1 MKCLRGGQATHR
13 HAGRSGFA
21 VILVVA
27 LLLPIRGVDA
37 LTSDQ
42 VAAQILRVQDKADAL
57 AQQWADTQRKAADLA
72 AQLAT
77 AETKLAETTAQFAQI
92 EGDLTTIAIERY
104 TGSSGS
110 SIMILSDDPVES
122 MKRASLQTMA
132 LDLGS
137 TDLDVADAVRS
148 DLAKNRAKV
157 ADLQQQNSTLAAEL
171 TARQAKVEEQLT
183 QLATLRDQLNN
194 EEVKRAYEQ
203 QLAAKR
209 ERERQQQAE
218 QQRQAAVAAAVS
230 AASRSA
236 KGAGVQALALVP
248 VAAAQP
254 AASSAPAAG
263 APPSAAS
270 APVAAAPAPAAP
282 AEAPAGIPANISA
295 SWICPI
301 NGPRA
306 FGDTWGATRPGGR
319 HHQGVDM
326 MSPEGTP
333 LVAVVSGLAKMKTDP
348 LGGNV
353 VGLKGNDGN
362 YYYYAHLTTWEG
374 GSRDVS
380 AGEVVGY
387 VGHTGDTVANHLH
400 FEIHPGGG
408 SAINPYPT
416 VRQYC

>member
-1 MKCLRGGQATHR
+1 MFLA
-13 HAGRSGFA
+13 
-21 VILVVA
+21 VA
-27 LLLPIRGVDA
+27 LLLPVHGVDA
-37 LTSDQ
+37 VTSDQ
-42 VAAQILRVQDKADAL
+42 VAAQILRVQDKADVL

-72 AQLAT
+72 AQLAV
-77 AETKLAETTAQFAQI
+77 AESKLAETTAQFSQMEI
-92 EGDLTTIAIERY
+92 DLTTIAVDRY
-104 TGSSGS
+104 TGSSGL

-122 MKRASLQTMA
+122 MKRSSLQTMA

-148 DLAKNRAKV
+148 DLEKDRAKV
-157 ADLQQQNSTLAAEL
+157 ADLQQQNVALATEL
-171 TARQAKVEEQLT
+171 TSRQAKVEQQLT
-183 QLATLRDQLNN
+183 QLSTLRDQLKN

-209 ERERQQQAE
+209 ERERQQEAE
-218 QQRQAAVAAAVS
+218 QQRQAAVAAA
-230 AASRSA
+230 AAAAAQQA
-236 KGAGVQALALVP
+236 KGAGVRALTLAP

-254 AASSAPAAG
+254 VTATGSAPAAG
-263 APPSAAS
+263 APVAAAS
-270 APVAAAPAPAAP
+270 APVAPASAAAPPEPA
-282 AEAPAGIPANISA
+282 AGIPDNVSA
-295 SWICPI
+295 GWVCPI

-306 FGDTWGATRPGGR
+306 FGDTWGAPRPGGR

-333 LVAVVSGLAKMKTDP
+333 LVAVVSGFAKMKTDP

-362 YYYYAHLTTWEG
+362 YYYYAHLVTWEG

-387 VGHTGDTVANHLH
+387 VGHTGDTAANHLH

-408 SAINPYPT
+408 GAINPYPT

>member
-1 MKCLRGGQATHR
+1 MFLA
-13 HAGRSGFA
+13 
-21 VILVVA
+21 VA
-27 LLLPIRGVDA
+27 LLLPVHEVDA
-37 LTSDQ
+37 VTSDQ
-42 VAAQILRVQDKADAL
+42 VAAQILRVQDKADLL

-72 AQLAT
+72 TQLAT
-77 AETKLAETTAQFAQI
+77 AESKLAETTAQFTQI
-92 EGDLTTIAIERY
+92 ENDLTTIAVDRY

-122 MKRASLQTMA
+122 MKRSSLETMA

-137 TDLDVADAVRS
+137 TDLDVTDAVRS
-148 DLAKNRAKV
+148 DMAKDRAKV
-157 ADLQQQNSTLAAEL
+157 ADLQQQNATLGTQLAAQ
-171 TARQAKVEEQLT
+171 QAKVEQQLT
-183 QLATLRDQLNN
+183 ELAALRDQLKN
-194 EEVKRAYEQ
+194 EEVKRAYER

-218 QQRQAAVAAAVS
+218 QQRQVAVAAA
-230 AASRSA
+230 AAAAAQPA
-236 KGAGVQALALVP
+236 KGAGVQALALAP
-248 VAAAQP
+248 VAAAAQP
-254 AASSAPAAG
+254 ATATGSAQAAPAASG
-263 APPSAAS
+263 P
-270 APVAAAPAPAAP
+270 AAAPAEPD
-282 AEAPAGIPANISA
+282 AGIPANVSA
-295 SWICPI
+295 GWICPV

-333 LVAVVSGLAKMKTDP
+333 LVAVVSGFAKMKTDP

-362 YYYYAHLTTWEG
+362 YYYYAHLVTWEG
-374 GSRDVS
+374 GSRDVG

-387 VGHTGDTVANHLH
+387 VGHTGDTAANHLH

-408 SAINPYPT
+408 GAVNPYPT